1 MNESKIRIKVEN
13 EKPHIINRIVS
24 GIIDACLIFMLFF
37 GCYILFLNTEGKLM
51 MAMLW
56 TQQIM
61 KQETLEEA
69 KTMYE
74 RVPRL
79 LKEKVT

>member
-1 MNESKIRIKVEN
+1 
-13 EKPHIINRIVS
+13 
-24 GIIDACLIFMLFF
+24 
-37 GCYILFLNTEGKLM
+37 M

-56 TQQIM
+56 ATQIM

-69 KTMYE
+69 KAMYV

-79 LKEKVT
+79 LKEKVKKILIDSGMEEIVAE

>member
-1 MNESKIRIKVEN
+1 MLNMF
-13 EKPHIINRIVS
+13 INI
-24 GIIDACLIFMLFF
+24 
-37 GCYILFLNTEGKLM
+37 YILLLNTEGKLM

-56 TQQIM
+56 AQQIM

-69 KTMYE
+69 KKMYE

-79 LKEKVT
+79 LKEKVTQLLIDSGMEEIIN

>member
-1 MNESKIRIKVEN
+1 
-13 EKPHIINRIVS
+13 
-24 GIIDACLIFMLFF
+24 
-37 GCYILFLNTEGKLM
+37 M

-56 TQQIM
+56 AQTIM

-69 KTMYE
+69 KAVYA

-79 LKEKVT
+79 LKEKVKQILIDSGMEEIVAEQVTTLLLAID

>member
-1 MNESKIRIKVEN
+1 MGVRN
-13 EKPHIINRIVS
+13 IIGDIIV
-24 GIIDACLIFMLFF
+24 
-37 GCYILFLNTEGKLM
+37 LFLNKEAKLM

-56 TQQIM
+56 AQTIM

-69 KTMYE
+69 KAVYA

-79 LKEKVT
+79 LKEKVKQILIDSGMEEIVAE

>member
-1 MNESKIRIKVEN
+1 
-13 EKPHIINRIVS
+13 
-24 GIIDACLIFMLFF
+24 
-37 GCYILFLNTEGKLM
+37 M

-79 LKEKVT
+79 LKEKVTQLLIDSGMEEIIN